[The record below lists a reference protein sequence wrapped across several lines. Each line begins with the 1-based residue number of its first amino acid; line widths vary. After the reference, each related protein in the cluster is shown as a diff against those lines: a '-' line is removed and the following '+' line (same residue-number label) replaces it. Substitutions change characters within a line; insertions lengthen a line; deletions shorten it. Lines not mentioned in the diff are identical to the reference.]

1 MENSFDLYEAIE
13 QQGSEITIP
22 DHFPAIYFSEDN
34 DVYCYIGIFLNDT
47 QRDVRLHMNPYY
59 MHGKHS
65 TDKKFAA
72 QIKGFFRIINGYIA
86 IDRFID
92 NQYRDMKYK
101 KIDAHIRFPLAAET
115 YFGVLANREEDE
127 MLTRAI
133 FGSTYSE
140 LSSVIK
146 GYAKILG
153 TYNMYTQYPRITRSV
168 RSMNYCD
175 ITDILIPEQFPYVT
189 FNDSGYDFSHVSL
202 WGFYRYFQ
210 LLINNS
216 KTSQIGKAFLEADV
230 SETVL
235 EAMLRISDYPYY
247 LSKVTKTIFN
257 DE

>member
-1 MENSFDLYEAIE
+1 MDNLFHRYEAIE

-22 DHFPAIYFSEDN
+22 DYFPAIYVSEDN
-34 DVYCYIGIFLNDT
+34 DIYCYMGIFLNET

-65 TDKKFAA
+65 TDNKFAA
-72 QIKGFFRIINGYIA
+72 QIKGFFRIISGYIA
-86 IDRFID
+86 VDHFID

-101 KIDAHIRFPLAAET
+101 KVDAHISFPVAAET
-115 YFGVLANREEDE
+115 YFGVLINRDEDE

-140 LSSVIK
+140 LSSILE

-175 ITDILIPEQFPYVT
+175 ITDVLIPEQFPYVT
-189 FNDSGYDFSHVSL
+189 FGDSGHDFSHVSL
-202 WGFYRYFQ
+202 WGFYRYIK
-210 LLINNS
+210 LLLS
-216 KTSQIGKAFLEADV
+216 DSTTSQIGKALLKADV
-230 SETVL
+230 SETV
-235 EAMLRISDYPYY
+235 MDVILRITDYPYH
-247 LSKVTKTIFN
+247 LSKITKEIFN
-257 DE
+257 EE